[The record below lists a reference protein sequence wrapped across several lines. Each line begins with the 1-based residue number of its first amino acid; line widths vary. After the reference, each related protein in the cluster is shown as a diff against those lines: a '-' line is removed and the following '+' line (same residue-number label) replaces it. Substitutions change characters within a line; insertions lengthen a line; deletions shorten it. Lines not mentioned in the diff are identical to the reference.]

1 MINRESF
8 LWVEKYR
15 PQKIDDCIL
24 PDRTKDIFNKIV
36 EDGRIP
42 NMILAGGPGMGKTT
56 VAKAL
61 CNEIGCDWLMI
72 NGSEESGIDV
82 LRTKIRGYA
91 STVSFDG
98 GRKVVILDEADYL
111 NPQSTQ
117 PALRSFIEEFEKH
130 CSFIMT
136 CNYANRIIAPL
147 HSRCQV
153 VEFKINKEDKVQ
165 VGAQFG
171 KRLYGILDQ
180 EGVEYDKKVVAE
192 VLFKHFPDYRRVLN
206 ELQKYSSYGKI
217 DTGILSQVAE
227 VNLKDLIKAM
237 KEKRFNDVR
246 KWVADNIDNDPQK
259 IYRKLYDAS
268 SEYIEPQSTPQLVL
282 FLADY
287 QYKSAFAADQE
298 LNLVACLV
306 EIMVECQFKD

>member
-1 MINRESF
+1 MFGESF

-15 PQKIDDCIL
+15 PKTIDECIL
-24 PDRTKDIFNKIV
+24 PDRIKTIFNQISS
-36 EDGRIP
+36 EGRIP
-42 NMILAGGPGMGKTT
+42 NMILSGGPGMGKTT

-61 CNEIGCDWLMI
+61 CNEVGCDFLMI

-136 CNYANRIIAPL
+136 CNYVNRIIEPL

-153 VEFKINKEDKVQ
+153 IDFKINKEEKVD
-165 VGAQFG
+165 VGSNFG
-171 KRLYGILDQ
+171 KRLYTILDQ
-180 EGVEYDKKVVAE
+180 EQVDYDKKVVAE
-192 VLFKHFPDYRRVLN
+192 VLMKHFPDYRRVLN
-206 ELQKYSSYGKI
+206 ELQKYSKYERI
-217 DTGILSQVAE
+217 DSGILSQVSDI
-227 VNLKDLIKAM
+227 NLTELM
-237 KEKRFNDVR
+237 KHMKNKKFNEVR
-246 KWVADNIDNDPQK
+246 KWVVNNLDNDPQRVYRK
-259 IYRKLYDAS
+259 IYDVAS
-268 SEYIEPQSTPQLVL
+268 DFIHTTSVPQLVL
-282 FLADY
+282 ILADY
-287 QYKSAFAADQE
+287 QYKSAFAADHE

-306 EIMVECQFKD
+306 EVMVECQFK

>member
-1 MINRESF
+1 MFGESF

-15 PQKIDDCIL
+15 PKTINECIL
-24 PDRTKDIFNKIV
+24 PDRLKTIFQQISL
-36 EDGRIP
+36 EGRIP
-42 NMILAGGPGMGKTT
+42 NMILSGGPGMGKTT

-61 CNEIGCDWLMI
+61 CNEVGCDFLMI

-98 GRKVVILDEADYL
+98 KRKVVILDEADYL

-136 CNYANRIIAPL
+136 CNYINRIIEPL
-147 HSRCQV
+147 HSRCQTID
-153 VEFKINKEDKVQ
+153 FRINKEEKLN
-165 VGAQFG
+165 VGSNFG
-171 KRLYGILDQ
+171 KRLYTILDQ
-180 EGVEYDKKVVAE
+180 EKVNYDKKVVAE

-206 ELQKYSSYGKI
+206 ELQKYSKYESI
-217 DTGILSQVAE
+217 DSGILSQISDM
-227 VNLKDLIKAM
+227 DLSELMNHM
-237 KEKRFNDVR
+237 KNKKFNEVR
-246 KWVADNIDNDPQK
+246 KWVVNNLDNDPQK
-259 IYRKLYDAS
+259 VYRKIYDVAENHIQTTS
-268 SEYIEPQSTPQLVL
+268 IPQLVL
-282 FLADY
+282 ILADS
-287 QYKSAFAADQE
+287 QYKSAFAADHE

-306 EIMVECQFKD
+306 EIMVECQFI

>member
-1 MINRESF
+1 MINESF

-15 PQKIDDCIL
+15 PQKIDDCVL
-24 PDRTKDIFNKIV
+24 PTSIKEIFNKIV
-36 EDGRIP
+36 QNGRVP
-42 NMILAGGPGMGKTT
+42 NMMLAGGPGMGKTT

-136 CNYANRIIAPL
+136 CNYVNRIIQPL

-165 VGAQFG
+165 VGSQFG
-171 KRLYGILDQ
+171 KRLYHILDQ
-180 EGVEYDKKVVAE
+180 EGMEYDKTVIAE
-192 VLFKHFPDYRRVLN
+192 VLFKHFPDYRRVIN

-217 DTGILSQVAE
+217 DSGILSQVSE
-227 VNLKDLIKAM
+227 VNLKELMSAM

-246 KWVADNIDNDPQK
+246 KWVSNNVDNDPQK
-259 IYRKLYDAS
+259 IYRKIYDAAS
-268 SEYIEPQSTPQLVL
+268 DYIETASIPQLVL

-287 QYKSAFAADQE
+287 QYKSAFTPDQE

-306 EIMVECQFKD
+306 EVMVECQFKA

>member
-1 MINRESF
+1 MFSESF

-15 PQKIDDCIL
+15 PKTIEECVL
-24 PDRTKDIFNKIV
+24 PDRIKTLFKQISL
-36 EDGRIP
+36 EGRIP
-42 NMILAGGPGMGKTT
+42 NMILSGGPGMGKTT

-61 CNEIGCDWLMI
+61 CNEVGCDFLMI

-136 CNYANRIIAPL
+136 CNYINRIIEPL
-147 HSRCQV
+147 HSRCQTID
-153 VEFKINKEDKVQ
+153 FKINKEEKLN
-165 VGAQFG
+165 VGSNFG
-171 KRLYGILDQ
+171 KRLYTILDQ
-180 EGVEYDKKVVAE
+180 EKVDYDKKVVAE
-192 VLFKHFPDYRRVLN
+192 VLMKHFPDYRRVLN
-206 ELQKYSSYGKI
+206 ELQKYSKYGNI
-217 DTGILSQVAE
+217 DSGILSQVSE
-227 VNLKDLIKAM
+227 LDLPELMKYMKDK
-237 KEKRFNDVR
+237 KFNEVR
-246 KWVADNIDNDPQK
+246 KWVVNNLDNDPQK
-259 IYRKLYDAS
+259 VYRKIYDIAEKYVQAS
-268 SEYIEPQSTPQLVL
+268 SIPQLVL
-282 FLADY
+282 ILADS
-287 QYKSAFAADQE
+287 QYKSAFAADHE

-306 EIMVECQFKD
+306 EVMVECQFI

>member
-1 MINRESF
+1 MFGESF

-15 PQKIDDCIL
+15 PKTIEECIL
-24 PDRTKDIFNKIV
+24 PDRIKTLFQQIAL
-36 EDGRIP
+36 EGRIP
-42 NMILAGGPGMGKTT
+42 NMILSGGPGMGKTT

-61 CNEIGCDWLMI
+61 CNEVGCDFLMI

-98 GRKVVILDEADYL
+98 KRKVVILDEADYL

-136 CNYANRIIAPL
+136 CNYINRIIEPL
-147 HSRCQV
+147 HSRCQTID
-153 VEFKINKEDKVQ
+153 FKINKEEKLN
-165 VGAQFG
+165 VGSNFG
-171 KRLYGILDQ
+171 KRLYTILDQ
-180 EGVEYDKKVVAE
+180 EKVDYDKKVVAE
-192 VLFKHFPDYRRVLN
+192 VLMKHFPDYRRVLN
-206 ELQKYSSYGKI
+206 ELQKYSKYGNI
-217 DTGILSQVAE
+217 DSGILSQVSE
-227 VNLKDLIKAM
+227 LDLPELMKYMKDK
-237 KEKRFNDVR
+237 KFNEVR
-246 KWVADNIDNDPQK
+246 KWVVNNLDNDPQK
-259 IYRKLYDAS
+259 VYRKIYDIAEKYVQAS
-268 SEYIEPQSTPQLVL
+268 SIPQLVL
-282 FLADY
+282 ILADS

-306 EIMVECQFKD
+306 EIMVECQFI

>member
-1 MINRESF
+1 MFGESF

-15 PQKIDDCIL
+15 PKTIEECIL
-24 PDRTKDIFNKIV
+24 PDRIKTLFQQIAL
-36 EDGRIP
+36 EGRIP
-42 NMILAGGPGMGKTT
+42 NMILSGGPGMGKTT

-61 CNEIGCDWLMI
+61 CNEVGCDFLMI

-136 CNYANRIIAPL
+136 CNYINRIIEPL
-147 HSRCQV
+147 HSRCQTID
-153 VEFKINKEDKVQ
+153 FKINKEEKLN
-165 VGAQFG
+165 VGSNFG
-171 KRLYGILDQ
+171 KRLYTILDQ
-180 EGVEYDKKVVAE
+180 EKVDYDKKVVAE
-192 VLFKHFPDYRRVLN
+192 VLMKHFPDYRRVLN
-206 ELQKYSSYGKI
+206 ELQKYSKYGNI
-217 DTGILSQVAE
+217 DSGILSQVSE
-227 VNLKDLIKAM
+227 LDLPELMKYMKDK
-237 KEKRFNDVR
+237 KFNEVR
-246 KWVADNIDNDPQK
+246 KWVVNNLDNDPQK
-259 IYRKLYDAS
+259 VYRKIYDIAEKYVQAS
-268 SEYIEPQSTPQLVL
+268 SIPQLVL
-282 FLADY
+282 ILADS

-306 EIMVECQFKD
+306 EIMVECQFI